1 MIESKIAEDLLKIK
15 AVSLRP
21 ETPFTWSSGWRSP
34 IYCDNRL
41 TLSYPEIRQA
51 ITAGFVAH
59 IRKHY
64 PEVQGIAGVATGAIA
79 LGALVAAELNLPM
92 VYIRSK
98 AKGHGMQNLVEGHLE
113 AGNKYVVIEDLV
125 STGKS
130 SVQAVK
136 ALQEGGATVMGT
148 VAIFSY
154 GFPQADAA
162 FADTGTPYHSLTNLQ
177 ATIFEWQQ
185 APESWRQDN

>member
-1 MIESKIAEDLLKIK
+1 
-15 AVSLRP
+15 
-21 ETPFTWSSGWRSP
+21 
-34 IYCDNRL
+34 
-41 TLSYPEIRQA
+41 LSYPEIREG

-64 PEVQGIAGVATGAIA
+64 PQVQGIAGVATGAIA
-79 LGALVAAELNLPM
+79 LGALVAAELKLPM

-98 AKGHGMQNLVEGHLE
+98 AKGHGMQNMVEGHLE

-130 SVQAVK
+130 SVQAVQ
-136 ALQEGGATVMGT
+136 ALQAGGAEVMGT

-154 GFPQADAA
+154 GFPQADEA
-162 FADTGTPYHSLTNLQ
+162 FAATGTPYHSLTNLQ
-177 ATIFEWQQ
+177 TLLAKAVENAYLRPDEQETIFEWQQ
-185 APESWRQDN
+185 APESWRQDT